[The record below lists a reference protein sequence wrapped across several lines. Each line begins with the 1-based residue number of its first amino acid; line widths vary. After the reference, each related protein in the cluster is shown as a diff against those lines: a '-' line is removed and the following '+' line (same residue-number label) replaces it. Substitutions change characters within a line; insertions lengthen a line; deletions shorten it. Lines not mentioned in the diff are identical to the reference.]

1 MKRMLAMLAALCLM
15 LSLALPA
22 LAEEAVWSYDAYNLY
37 ARLDG
42 TLSGDVVVPDEVD
55 DCLVNAIGSGELQG
69 QNEVTSLTFPD
80 TLRALQRGA
89 VAYMDGLTSVTLPE
103 GLQVIAMG
111 NFNSCKS
118 LESVTVPASV
128 RYVSGSFSSCES
140 LREVRFLG
148 ECPVFAEDSWLFDW
162 LPDDCVIVVPDDQMD
177 AYAAALADAN
187 GAASRLRASGQN
199 AVIVE
204 NTVEESDFEIDAE
217 TGAITSYIGMD
228 AWLVI
233 PESIGGV
240 PVRAIGEEA
249 CRNDYSI
256 YGLILP
262 EGLETIGAQAFRQA
276 CNIEYLVLPSTLH
289 TIGAEAFHNVAGSRI
304 LWNEGLE
311 EIGDRAFMY
320 NHSTDAL
327 VLPES
332 VRVIGE
338 GAFENAWCPELY
350 LGKNVEHVGT
360 RAFADSG
367 LNYMAFD
374 LYAPIDIAPDAFAE
388 TYVEDLDL
396 PWDSTFENRDAYAAL
411 LAEQCPDCA
420 VWINNPEA
428 AGVAECPE
436 NELSV
441 TRIENGVWTFYAG
454 DAPDL
459 TVWSGYDD
467 IDVTALGDGVF
478 KGNQTIRSFYP
489 HHCGWFT
496 TIGNEAFADS
506 SIEYVELFG
515 SITTIGNEAF
525 RNCANLTELALPAS
539 LETIGDG
546 AFAGCTGLTEITLP
560 ASLVRIGSGAFD
572 GCTNLTKVTLLCDAS
587 ALPEDASA
595 LLAGVCEVYAAAD
608 ATREQVAALSAKLGR
623 AWNDPLPRVGETPAT
638 VAVMPF
644 AETDGGDFWYDE
656 EYARLDAYQ
665 GYELNLV
672 LPREIDGVALTM
684 IGGNAMTR
692 ASYGDNFDVELPVRS
707 LVIPETY
714 TEIPAYAFQNCD
726 TLETVVCYAPLDVV
740 PEGLFSG
747 CTSLREV
754 VFVNGVRSLDRYVF
768 DGCESLETV
777 YLGAYTQEISEYAFL
792 NTDQTEAFPQAACL
806 TEPAQLP
813 DVSALL
819 AAVRSTPMPTPE
831 PTATPAPA
839 MPVGEAGA
847 PFVGSWYCTQMEIEG
862 TALDPSAL
870 GLEILLT
877 LCEDG
882 TVEMTMDDETDCGT
896 WYVQDGAAVV
906 DGMVLTTGEDGT
918 LCADDGESKMI
929 FTSAEGYTPSAP
941 EPAGAELETVYAAYE
956 DFVGTWTATVMESEG
971 MRFNAAE
978 LGLDMKLTLGAD
990 GTATLA
996 MFGEEDTAAW
1006 TYADGACDLDGTLMV
1021 MTADGELCMDD
1032 EGERVFFVRGE
1043 AGEGPASPDLPDAPQ
1058 TVSDGLLDYVGVW
1071 HAVYLST
1078 GGLTGDPR
1086 TLGLQIALTLNA
1098 DGTGALLFGDE
1109 TPQVW
1114 YQDEETGMV
1123 YVGES
1128 IDNADMPLTLMDGG
1142 LMQYGPKLGGYF
1154 MFSRDEDAS
1163 WTPDEVA
1170 APAVPAAPVA
1180 PAAPAAPSA
1189 PAAGVGVEAVLE
1201 RKFVAQTVDMSG
1213 YTMPASTL
1221 GGEYALTLHADGS
1234 ADFVLAGAPL
1244 TMITWALDA
1253 ETGEVVVDYY
1263 GMPIRVTLTEEGMDM
1278 NYFDSM
1284 MLHMK

>member
-1 MKRMLAMLAALCLM
+1 MKKTIMLLTVLCL
-15 LSLALPA
+15 LALALPA

-37 ARLDG
+37 AKLDG

-55 DCLVNAIGSGELQG
+55 DCLVNAIGGGELQN
-69 QNEVTSLTFPD
+69 QHDVTSLTFPD
-80 TLRALQRGA
+80 TLRALQRSA

-103 GLQVIAMG
+103 GLQVIGMG

-148 ECPVFAEDSWLFDW
+148 ECPVFAEKSWLFDW
-162 LPDDCVIVVPDDQMD
+162 LPDDCVILVPDDQMD

-187 GAASRLRASGQN
+187 DAASRLRASGQS
-199 AVIVE
+199 AVVVE
-204 NTVEESDFEIDAE
+204 NTIEESDFEIDAE
-217 TGAITSYIGMD
+217 TGEITSYIGMD

-240 PVRAIGEEA
+240 PVRAIAEEA
-249 CRNDYSI
+249 MRGDYSI

-276 CNIEYLVLPSTLH
+276 CNIEYIVLPSTLR

-304 LWNEGLE
+304 VWAEGLE

-320 NHSTDAL
+320 NHNTDAL
-327 VLPES
+327 VLPQS
-332 VRVIGE
+332 LRVIGE
-338 GAFENAWCPELY
+338 SAFENAWCSELY
-350 LGKNVEHVGT
+350 LGKNVERVGA
-360 RAFADSG
+360 RAFAGSF
-367 LNYMAFD
+367 LNYLVFD
-374 LYAPIDIAPDAFAE
+374 LYAPIDIAPDAFVE
-388 TYVEDLDL
+388 TNVEDLDL

-411 LAEQCPDCA
+411 LAEQCPDCT

-459 TVWSGYDD
+459 TVWTNYDD

-496 TIGNEAFADS
+496 MIGTEAFADS
-506 SIEYVELFG
+506 SVEYVELFG
-515 SITTIGNEAF
+515 SITTIGDRAF
-525 RNCANLTELALPAS
+525 AGCANLTELALPAS
-539 LETIGDG
+539 LETIGEG
-546 AFAGCTGLTEITLP
+546 AFAGCTGITEITLP
-560 ASLVRIGSGAFD
+560 ASLVSIGSGAFD
-572 GCTNLTKVTLLCDAS
+572 GCTNLSKVTLLCDAS
-587 ALPEDASA
+587 ALPEDAAA
-595 LLAGVCEVYAAAD
+595 LLSGVEVYAAAD
-608 ATREQVAALSAKLGR
+608 ATGEQVAALSAKLGR
-623 AWNDPLPRVGETPAT
+623 AWNDPVQRVGEARAT

-644 AETDGGDFWYDE
+644 EETDGDDFWYDE

-684 IGGNAMTR
+684 VGGGAMTR

-714 TEIPAYAFQNCD
+714 TEVPYYAFQNCD
-726 TLETVVCYAPLDVV
+726 TLETVICYAPLDAV

-768 DGCESLETV
+768 DGCESLTTV

-792 NTDQTEAFPQAACL
+792 NMDQTEAFPQADCI
-806 TEPAQLP
+806 TDPARLP

-819 AAVRSTPMPTPE
+819 AAVHSTPMPTPE

-839 MPVGEAGA
+839 VPVGEAGA

-862 TALDPSAL
+862 TALDPAAM

-877 LCEDG
+877 LCADG
-882 TVEMTMDDETDCGT
+882 TVEMTMDDETDYGT
-896 WYVQDGAAVV
+896 WTVQDGAAVV
-906 DGMVLTTGEDGT
+906 DGMALTAGEDGT
-918 LCADDGESKMI
+918 LCMDDGESKMI

-941 EPAGAELETVYAAYE
+941 EPAGAELETVHASFE

-971 MRFNAAE
+971 MRLNVAD
-978 LGLDMKLTLGAD
+978 LGLEMTLTLGAD
-990 GTATLA
+990 GTAVLST
-996 MFGEEDTAAW
+996 FGEEDTAAW
-1006 TYADGACDLDGTLMV
+1006 TYADGACDVDGTLMV
-1021 MTADGELCMDD
+1021 MTADGSLCMED

-1043 AGEGPASPDLPDAPQ
+1043 AGEGPAAPDLPDAPQ
-1058 TVSDGLLDYVGVW
+1058 TVDDELLDYVGVW

-1086 TLGLQIALTLNA
+1086 TLGLQIVLTLNA
-1098 DGTGALLFGDE
+1098 DGTGVFRFGDD

-1114 YQDEETGMV
+1114 YQDEETGAV
-1123 YVGES
+1123 FVGES
-1128 IDNADMPLTLMDGG
+1128 VDDVGMALTLMDGD
-1142 LMQYGPKLGGYF
+1142 LLQYGTQLSGYI
-1154 MFSRDEDAS
+1154 MFSRDEDADWAPEES
-1163 WTPDEVA
+1163 ASAPGVA
-1170 APAVPAAPVA
+1170 APVSE
-1180 PAAPAAPSA
+1180 PAAPAAPVTVDGA
-1189 PAAGVGVEAVLE
+1189 YLE
-1201 RKFVAQTVDMSG
+1201 RKFIARTAEVSG
-1213 YTMPASTL
+1213 YTMPAASL
-1221 GGEYALTLHADGS
+1221 GGEYAVTLHADGT
-1234 ADFVLAGAPL
+1234 ADFVMVNVPVPALRWSDNGDGTL
-1244 TMITWALDA
+1244 TL
-1253 ETGEVVVDYY
+1253 DYY
-1263 GMPIRVTLTEEGMDM
+1263 GTPMLLTPTQEGMDLDYM
-1278 NYFDSM
+1278 GSM
-1284 MLHMK
+1284 LLHMTAD

>member
-1 MKRMLAMLAALCLM
+1 MRRLIGLLLCL

-37 ARLDG
+37 VRLDG

-55 DCLVNAIGSGELQG
+55 DCLVNAIGGGELQG
-69 QNEVTSLTFPD
+69 QNEVASLVFPD

-103 GLQVIAMG
+103 GLQVIGMG

-148 ECPVFAEDSWLFDW
+148 ECPVFAEKSWLFDW
-162 LPDDCVIVVPDDQMD
+162 LPDDCVILVPDDQMD

-187 GAASRLRASGQN
+187 DAASRLRASGQN

-204 NTVEESDFEIDAE
+204 NTVEESDFEIDEE

-249 CRNDYSI
+249 MRNDYSI

-276 CNIEYLVLPSTLH
+276 CNIEYIVLPSTLR

-304 LWNEGLE
+304 VWNEGLE

-320 NHSTDAL
+320 NRNTDAL
-327 VLPES
+327 VLPQS
-332 VRVIGE
+332 LRVIGE
-338 GAFENAWCPELY
+338 SAFENAWCSELY
-350 LGKNVEHVGT
+350 LGKNVERVGS
-360 RAFADSG
+360 RAFAGSFLD
-367 LNYMAFD
+367 YMAFD
-374 LYAPIDIAPDAFAE
+374 LYAPIDIAADAFAE
-388 TYVEDLDL
+388 TNVADLDL

-428 AGVAECPE
+428 AGVAECPV
-436 NELSV
+436 NTQDV

-459 TVWSGYDD
+459 TVWTVYDD

-515 SITTIGNEAF
+515 SITTIGASAF

-539 LETIGDG
+539 LRTIGDG
-546 AFAGCTGLTEITLP
+546 AFAGCTGITEITLP
-560 ASLVRIGSGAFD
+560 ASLVSIGSGAFD
-572 GCTNLTKVTLLCDAS
+572 GCANLSKVTLLCDAS
-587 ALPEDASA
+587 ALPDDAAA

-638 VAVMPF
+638 LAVMPF
-644 AETDGGDFWYDE
+644 AETNGDDFWYDE

-672 LPREIDGVALTM
+672 LPREINGVALTM

-726 TLETVVCYAPLDVV
+726 TLETVICYAPLDAV

-768 DGCESLETV
+768 DGCESLEAV

-792 NTDQTEAFPQAACL
+792 NMDQTEAFPQADCI
-806 TEPAQLP
+806 TDPAQLP

-847 PFVGSWYCTQMEIEG
+847 PFVGSWYCTQMELEG
-862 TALDPSAL
+862 TPLDPVAL
-870 GLEILLT
+870 GLDFLMT
-877 LCEDG
+877 LNADG
-882 TVEMTMDDETDCGT
+882 TAELTMSGEQELGT
-896 WYVQDGAAVV
+896 WYVQDGVAFVEGTA
-906 DGMVLTTGEDGT
+906 LTLGEDGR
-918 LCADDGESKMI
+918 LCMDDGESKMF

-941 EPAGAELETVYAAYE
+941 EPAGAELETVYASFE
-956 DFVGTWTATVMESEG
+956 DFVGTWTATVMETEG
-971 MRFNAAE
+971 MRLNVAE
-978 LGLDMKLTLGAD
+978 LGLEMTLTLQAD
-990 GTATLA
+990 GTAVLST
-996 MFGEEDTAAW
+996 FGEEDTAAW
-1006 TYADGACDLDGTLMV
+1006 TYADGACDVDGTLMV

-1043 AGEGPASPDLPDAPQ
+1043 AGEAPASPDLLDAPQ

-1086 TLGLQIALTLNA
+1086 TLGLRITLTLDE
-1098 DGTGALLFGDE
+1098 DGTGVLLFGDE

-1128 IDNADMPLTLMDGG
+1128 IDNADMPLTLMDGD
-1142 LMQYGPKLGGYF
+1142 LMQYGSKLGGYF
-1154 MFSRDEDAS
+1154 MFSRDEDAV
-1163 WTPDEVA
+1163 WTPEESASV
-1170 APAVPAAPVA
+1170 PGVAVPAPA
-1180 PAAPAAPSA
+1180 PAAPAAPAA
-1189 PAAGVGVEAVLE
+1189 PGAASGAYLE
-1201 RKFVAQTVDMSG
+1201 RKFVADTVDMSG
-1213 YTMPASTL
+1213 YTMPASSL
-1221 GGEYALTLHADGS
+1221 GGEYAVTLHADGT
-1234 ADFVLAGAPL
+1234 ADFVMVNVPVPGLKWSENDDGTL
-1244 TMITWALDA
+1244 TL
-1253 ETGEVVVDYY
+1253 DYY
-1263 GMPIRVTLTEEGMDM
+1263 GTPMILTPTQAGLDLDYMGAM
-1278 NYFDSM
+1278 L
-1284 MLHMK
+1284 LHMVEK

>member
-1 MKRMLAMLAALCLM
+1 MKKTIMLLTVLCL
-15 LSLALPA
+15 LALALPA
-22 LAEEAVWSYDAYNLY
+22 PAEENVWSYDAYNLY
-37 ARLDG
+37 AKLDG

-55 DCLVNAIGSGELQG
+55 GCLVNAIGSGELQN
-69 QNEVTSLTFPD
+69 QHDVTSLTFPD
-80 TLRALQRGA
+80 TLRALQQG
-89 VAYMDGLTSVTLPE
+89 VVSFMDALTDVTLPE
-103 GLQVIAMG
+103 GLQVIGAS
-111 NFNSCKS
+111 NFNCCRS

-148 ECPVFAEDSWLFDW
+148 ECPIFAEDSWLFDW

-187 GAASRLRASGQN
+187 DAASRLRASGQN
-199 AVIVE
+199 AVVVE
-204 NTVEESDFEIDAE
+204 NTIEESDFEIDAE
-217 TGAITSYIGMD
+217 TGEITSYIGMD

-233 PESIGGV
+233 PQSIGGV

-249 CRNDYSI
+249 MRNDYSI

-276 CNIEYLVLPSTLH
+276 CNIEYIVFPSTLR
-289 TIGAEAFHNVAGSRI
+289 TIGEEAFQNVSGSLI
-304 LWNEGLE
+304 EWNEGLE

-320 NHSTDAL
+320 NRHNDAL
-327 VLPES
+327 VLPQS
-332 VRVIGE
+332 LRVIGE
-338 GAFENAWCPELY
+338 SAFENAWCSELY
-350 LGKNVEHVGT
+350 LGRNVERIGS
-360 RAFADSG
+360 RAFAGSF
-367 LNYMAFD
+367 LNYLVFD
-374 LYAPIDIAPDAFAE
+374 LYAPIDIAPDAFVE
-388 TYVEDLDL
+388 TDVADLDL
-396 PWDSTFENRDAYAAL
+396 PWDCSFETRDAYAAL
-411 LAEQCPDCA
+411 LAEQCPDCT

-428 AGVAECPE
+428 AGVAQYPV
-436 NELSV
+436 NEPSV

-459 TVWSGYDD
+459 TVWTGYDD
-467 IDVTALGDGVF
+467 INVTALGDGVF

-515 SITTIGNEAF
+515 SITTIGNDAF

-546 AFAGCTGLTEITLP
+546 AFAGCTGITEITLP
-560 ASLVRIGSGAFD
+560 ASLVSIGAGAFD
-572 GCTNLTKVTLLCDAS
+572 GCTNLSKVTLLCDAS
-587 ALPEDASA
+587 ALPEDAAA
-595 LLAGVCEVYAAAD
+595 LLSGVEVYAAAD

-623 AWNDPLPRVGETPAT
+623 AWNDPVQRVGEARAT

-644 AETDGGDFWYDE
+644 EETDGDDFWYDE

-684 IGGNAMTR
+684 VGGNALTR

-714 TEIPAYAFQNCD
+714 TELSAYAFQNCE

-792 NTDQTEAFPQAACL
+792 NMDGTEAFPQADCI
-806 TEPAQLP
+806 TDPTQMP

-847 PFVGSWYCTQMEIEG
+847 PFVGSWYCTEMELEGTPLDPVALGLDFLMTLNADGTAELTMSGEQELGTWNVQDGVAFVEG
-862 TALDPSAL
+862 TA
-870 GLEILLT
+870 IT
-877 LCEDG
+877 L
-882 TVEMTMDDETDCGT
+882 
-896 WYVQDGAAVV
+896 
-906 DGMVLTTGEDGT
+906 GEDGT
-918 LCADDGESKMI
+918 LCMDDGESKMI
-929 FTSAEGYTPSAP
+929 FTSAESYTPSAP
-941 EPAGAELETVYAAYE
+941 EPAGAELETVHASFE
-956 DFVGTWTATVMESEG
+956 DFVGTWTATVMETEG
-971 MRFNAAE
+971 MRLNVAD
-978 LGLDMKLTLGAD
+978 LGLEMTLTLGED
-990 GTATLA
+990 GTATLFS
-996 MFGEEDTAAW
+996 FGEEDTAAW
-1006 TYADGACDLDGTLMV
+1006 TYADGAADVDGTAVV
-1021 MTADGELCMDD
+1021 MTADGSLCMAEESD
-1032 EGERVFFVRGE
+1032 RIFFVRGE
-1043 AGEGPASPDLPDAPQ
+1043 AGESPASPDLPDAPQ
-1058 TVSDGLLDYVGVW
+1058 TVDDGLLDYVGVW

-1086 TLGLQIALTLNA
+1086 TLGLQIVLTLNA
-1098 DGTGALLFGDE
+1098 DGTGVFRFGDD

-1114 YQDEETGMV
+1114 YQDEETGTV
-1123 YVGES
+1123 FVGES
-1128 IDNADMPLTLMDGG
+1128 VDDVGMALTLMDGD
-1142 LMQYGPKLGGYF
+1142 LLQYGTQLGGYI
-1154 MFSRDEDAS
+1154 MFSRDEDADWVPEES
-1163 WTPDEVA
+1163 ASAPGVA
-1170 APAVPAAPVA
+1170 APVPE
-1180 PAAPAAPSA
+1180 PAAPAAPVTVDGA
-1189 PAAGVGVEAVLE
+1189 YLE
-1201 RKFVAQTVDMSG
+1201 RKFIARTAEVSG
-1213 YTMPASTL
+1213 YTMPAANL
-1221 GGEYALTLHADGS
+1221 GGEYAVTLHADGT
-1234 ADFVLAGAPL
+1234 ADFVMVNVPVPALRWSDNGDGTL
-1244 TMITWALDA
+1244 TL
-1253 ETGEVVVDYY
+1253 DYY
-1263 GMPIRVTLTEEGMDM
+1263 GTPMLLTPTQEGMDLDYM
-1278 NYFDSM
+1278 GSM
-1284 MLHMK
+1284 LLHMTAD